1 MKNRYIHSQNF
12 ILYWDDKN
20 NSKKILDAGAG
31 EQRIKKYIQNNHY
44 ISQDFG
50 QYEADNNSVPAD
62 YKGTWNKKWDSKKC
76 DIICDITDIPLESGS
91 IDLIVNLEVLEHLP
105 EPVKALKEFHRILKI
120 GGKLLITCPNL
131 CTPHQTPFFFYSGFS
146 RQFFCDYIPSITN
159 LKLIEFREEGDILLA
174 HLNEI
179 NALNLGIKNFLIR
192 NLYKLISKTYL
203 KLIRFLLSI
212 TRSSIPESGSGFF
225 ILYEKFIT

>member
-1 MKNRYIHSQNF
+1 M
-12 ILYWDDKN
+12 
-20 NSKKILDAGAG
+20 
-31 EQRIKKYIQNNHY
+31 
-44 ISQDFG
+44 
-50 QYEADNNSVPAD
+50 V
-62 YKGTWNKKWDSKKC
+62 
-76 DIICDITDIPLESGS
+76 
-91 IDLIVNLEVLEHLP
+91 
-105 EPVKALKEFHRILKI
+105 
-120 GGKLLITCPNL
+120 TCPNL

-192 NLYKLISKTYL
+192 NLYKLSSKTYL

-225 ILYEKFIT
+225 ILYEKFIP